1 MRARREPLPGPPISS
16 PGRAVTTTRCAPGR
30 GARHGAWLGA
40 LLVLTVLAAPAARAA
55 APDTPDGGGAAP
67 ATAPTEG
74 AATKAAEEAKAE
86 ATAAA
91 EAKAKAKAEA
101 KAEAEAKEKA
111 AATKTKTNADGDRDA
126 VDRKLEQIVGRPPAD
141 KPLGGWQDKPAE
153 RPRSYPFIEHHGYFR
168 FRTDLFY
175 NGHLGTN
182 VPADAA
188 SGTSAIP
195 APLSENAVN
204 NGPNPHGPLS
214 EDAKTIASAN
224 LRFRY
229 QPTIHI
235 AEGLRIH
242 ATFDVLDNLVLG
254 STPDFAGNLVRP
266 DVPLVAFSGAQASP
280 SAGVNG
286 FRDAVRIKEAYA
298 EWKPLFL
305 LRAGRMASNW
315 GLGILANGGQ
325 DIDDDYGDYTDR
337 VMLALKFYGIYVVGA
352 WDFVYS
358 GATTD
363 DPGDNFGQ
371 PKDLGQG
378 DDVTQWV
385 LSLFQRPLSAA
396 EKEERR
402 AALMDRHEAVF
413 DWGVYGVFR
422 KQEFDLS
429 GDAFDLW
436 RTSGGKKT
444 YDQLDLV
451 PRRAWAAIPDLWLR
465 YEHQLNADQHL
476 RLELEA
482 VGIFGHVDSV
492 TDDPTVSTKE
502 RSIQQLGLAFE
513 GSFTDKMDA
522 GTLAVGLD
530 AGAASGDSAKGFGVE
545 DHHTLSEGQ
554 NPNTALTAFK
564 FDRDYQ
570 IDLMLFREV
579 IGTVTNAVYI
589 KPWVSFDFFN
599 TPEEALGARVD
610 LLYAQALKPSA
621 TPGNDPF
628 LGFEADLRLFYE
640 DKGRF
645 NFDVESGFLVPG
657 AAFNYRNP
665 GREEYN
671 RDASFG
677 FTVQGRMTLRF

>member
-1 MRARREPLPGPPISS
+1 VGIVAALALGLLM
-16 PGRAVTTTRCAPGR
+16 VAPGVR
-30 GARHGAWLGA
+30 AGAPEPPQASE
-40 LLVLTVLAAPAARAA
+40 AAPASAPAEGQAAA
-55 APDTPDGGGAAP
+55 APKAAAP
-67 ATAPTEG
+67 
-74 AATKAAEEAKAE
+74 KAAAKPKGEPEAKTA
-86 ATAAA
+86 AKARAAA
-91 EAKAKAKAEA
+91 EAKAQ
-101 KAEAEAKEKA
+101 
-111 AATKTKTNADGDRDA
+111 ADGARDA
-126 VDRKLEQIVGRPPAD
+126 IDRKLDQIVGTPPAG
-141 KPLGGWQDKPAE
+141 KALGGWADKPAE
-153 RPRSYPFIEHHGYFR
+153 RPRSYPFMEHHGYFR

-182 VPADAA
+182 VPTDPS

-195 APLSENAVN
+195 APLTENAVN

-214 EDAKTIASAN
+214 EDAKTIATAN

-235 AEGLRIH
+235 GEGLRIH
-242 ATFDVLDNLVLG
+242 ATFDVLDDLVLG

-286 FRDAVRIKEAYA
+286 FRDAVRVKEAYA
-298 EWKPLFL
+298 EWKPAFL

-325 DIDDDYGDYTDR
+325 GIDNDYGDYTDR
-337 VMLALKFYGIYVVGA
+337 VLLALKFYGVYVVGA

-385 LSLFQRPLSAA
+385 VSFFQRPLSEA
-396 EKEERR
+396 EKAERH
-402 AALMDRHEAVF
+402 AALMERHEATF

-422 KQEFDLS
+422 QQEFDLS

-465 YEHQLNADQHL
+465 FEQQLNADENLH
-476 RLELEA
+476 LELEA
-482 VGIFGHVDSV
+482 VGIFGNVDSV
-492 TDDPTVSTKE
+492 TDDPTVSTKD
-502 RSIQQLGLAFE
+502 RKIQQFGLAFE
-513 GSFTDKMDA
+513 GRYTNDMDA
-522 GTLAVGLD
+522 GTLGIGLD
-530 AGAASGDSAKGFGVE
+530 AGVASGDSAKGFGVE

-554 NPNTALTAFK
+554 NPNTKLTAFK
-564 FDRDYQ
+564 FDRDYL

-599 TPEEALGARVD
+599 APEEALGARLD
-610 LLYAQALKPSA
+610 LLYAQALEPAA
-621 TPGNDPF
+621 TPGEDPF

-645 NFDVESGFLVPG
+645 NFDIESGFLIPG

-665 GREEYN
+665 GREEDN

-677 FTVQGRMTLRF
+677 FTVQGRMTLLY